1 MKKFLI
7 FFISDI
13 HGSEE
18 CFKKFINAGKFY
30 KANVLI
36 LGGDITGKT
45 ITPIFKEANGT
56 FSCKFLGESLKINTD
71 EKLEILIQKIRSI
84 GSYPYVTTTS
94 EWKEISEDQKRMD
107 ELFNN
112 LMKETLRRW
121 IKIADERLKGTE
133 IKCYVSPGNDDSFSI
148 DPILEESE
156 CIINPNEK
164 IIEIDQDLEMISLGY
179 SNITPWKCPRDITE
193 EELSMKIEELVS
205 NLKNVEKSIFNIHVP
220 PYGTSIDSA
229 PELDE
234 EMRPKLEPGGGIRM
248 IPVGSTA
255 VREAILKYQPL
266 LGLHG
271 HIHEAKGFF
280 KLGRTLCLNPG
291 SEYLERILRGVLI
304 QISNSKIKDFM
315 FTAG

>member
-84 GSYPYVTTTS
+84 GSYPYVTTTL
-94 EWKEISEDQKRMD
+94 EWKEISEDQSRMD

-193 EELSMKIEELVS
+193 EELSIKIEKLVS
-205 NLKNVEKSIFNIHVP
+205 KLKNVEKSIFNIHVP
-220 PYGTSIDSA
+220 PYGTGIDSA

-234 EMRPKLEPGGGIRM
+234 EMRPKLEPGGGVRM

-304 QISNSKIKDFM
+304 QISNGKIKDFM

>member
-1 MKKFLI
+1 MAKTLI

-45 ITPIFKEANGT
+45 ITPIIEEANGT
-56 FSCKFLGESLKINTD
+56 FSCKFLGEYLKID
-71 EKLEILIQKIRSI
+71 SHEKLEIIIQKIRSI
-84 GSYPYVTTTS
+84 GSYPYVTKIS
-94 EWKEISEDQKRMD
+94 EWEELSKNQERMN

-112 LMKETLRRW
+112 LMKDSLRRW
-121 IKIADERLKGTE
+121 MKIADERLKGTG

-148 DPILEESE
+148 DEILNESE
-156 CIINPNEK
+156 CVINPNEK
-164 IIEIDQDLEMISLGY
+164 IVEINQELEMISLGY
-179 SNITPWKCPRDITE
+179 SNITPWRCPRDITE
-193 EELSMKIEELVS
+193 EELSMKIEKLAS
-205 NLKNVEKSIFNIHVP
+205 NLKNTEKSIFNIHVP
-220 PYGTSIDSA
+220 PYGTGIDSA

-248 IPVGSTA
+248 IPVGSIA

-271 HIHEAKGFF
+271 HIHESKGFF

-304 QISNSKIKDFM
+304 QISNGKIKDFV